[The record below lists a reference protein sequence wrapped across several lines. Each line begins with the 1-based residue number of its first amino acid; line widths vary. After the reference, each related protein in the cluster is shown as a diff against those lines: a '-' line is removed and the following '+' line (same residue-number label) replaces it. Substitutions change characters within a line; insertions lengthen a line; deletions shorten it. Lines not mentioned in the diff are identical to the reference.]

1 MPAIQVAVAPASTP
15 EGSPAKTAG
24 FPLVPGGRSGAL
36 SGARQSDVT
45 KLEVTMPAIPSLGN
59 LRGRSNRRQQIPVR
73 PEDVAHVVDC
83 GVYVDG
89 ERLPG
94 QWSPLDAITEVRRR
108 RAGFVWIGL
117 YEPGEEQL
125 QGIAEVFGLHEL
137 AVEDAVTAH
146 QRPKLDRYDETLF
159 MVLKTVRYIEHESPT
174 SANEIVETGEIM
186 AFLGKQFIVTVR
198 HGKHS
203 GLQSLREELE
213 AAPDRM
219 NIGPAAVLHAI
230 ADRIVDS
237 YLVVSEKFE
246 NDIDVI
252 ENSVFAPRSP
262 IGAEQMYLMKREIL
276 ELRRAVMPLALPLR
290 RLAEGYTPL
299 VPEQVR
305 SYFRDVDDHL
315 TTVSE
320 RVASFDELLTTLV
333 DATLAK
339 ISLQQNMDMR
349 KITSWAAILAV
360 PTMAVGVYGM
370 NFDYMPETHWRYG
383 YPLIMSVIVA
393 ACMVLY
399 RIFRKNRWL

>member
-1 MPAIQVAVAPASTP
+1 
-15 EGSPAKTAG
+15 
-24 FPLVPGGRSGAL
+24 
-36 SGARQSDVT
+36 
-45 KLEVTMPAIPSLGN
+45 MPAIPSLGN
-59 LRGRSNRRQQIPVR
+59 LRGRNNRRQQIHPVNA
-73 PEDVAHVVDC
+73 EELTHVVDC
-83 GVYVDG
+83 AVYVEG

-108 RAGFVWIGL
+108 RDGFVWIGL
-117 YEPGEEQL
+117 YEPGESQL

-174 SANEIVETGEIM
+174 TANEIVETGEIM

-213 AAPDRM
+213 AAPDRLR
-219 NIGPAAVLHAI
+219 IGPAAVLHGI

-237 YLVVSEKFE
+237 YLVVSESFE
-246 NDIDVI
+246 SDIDVI
-252 ENSVFAPRSP
+252 EASVFAPRSP

-276 ELRRAVMPLALPLR
+276 ELRRAVMPLAVPLR

-299 VPEQVR
+299 VPEEVR

-315 TTVSE
+315 VTVAE
-320 RVASFDELLTTLV
+320 RIGSFNELLTTLV
-333 DATLAK
+333 DAALAK
-339 ISLQQNMDMR
+339 ITMQQNGDMR
-349 KITSWAAILAV
+349 KITAWVAIVSV
-360 PTMAVGVYGM
+360 PTAVAGIYGM
-370 NFDYMPETHWRYG
+370 NFDYMPGLGEHYG
-383 YPLIMSVIVA
+383 FATLLALTTVA
-393 ACMVLY
+393 CLLL
-399 RIFRKNRWL
+399 FRVFRRNQWL

>member
-1 MPAIQVAVAPASTP
+1 
-15 EGSPAKTAG
+15 
-24 FPLVPGGRSGAL
+24 
-36 SGARQSDVT
+36 
-45 KLEVTMPAIPSLGN
+45 
-59 LRGRSNRRQQIPVR
+59 
-73 PEDVAHVVDC
+73 
-83 GVYVDG
+83 
-89 ERLPG
+89 
-94 QWSPLDAITEVRRR
+94 
-108 RAGFVWIGL
+108 
-117 YEPGEEQL
+117 
-125 QGIAEVFGLHEL
+125 
-137 AVEDAVTAH
+137 
-146 QRPKLDRYDETLF
+146 
-159 MVLKTVRYIEHESPT
+159 
-174 SANEIVETGEIM
+174 M

-203 GLQSLREELE
+203 GLQELREELE
-213 AAPDRM
+213 AAPERLE
-219 NIGPAAVLHAI
+219 IGPAAVLHAI

-237 YLVVSEKFE
+237 YLVVSESFE

-252 ENSVFAPRSP
+252 EATVFAPRSP

-276 ELRRAVMPLALPLR
+276 EMRRAVMPLAVPLR

-299 VPEQVR
+299 IPEEVR

-360 PTMAVGVYGM
+360 PTMGVGVYGM
-370 NFDYMPETHWRYG
+370 NFKYMPELEWRFG
-383 YPLIMSVIVA
+383 YPLIMGVIVGV
-393 ACMVLY
+393 CLILY

>member
-1 MPAIQVAVAPASTP
+1 
-15 EGSPAKTAG
+15 
-24 FPLVPGGRSGAL
+24 
-36 SGARQSDVT
+36 
-45 KLEVTMPAIPSLGN
+45 MPAIPSLGN
-59 LRGRSNRRQQIPVR
+59 LRGRNNRRHQHPV
-73 PEDVAHVVDC
+73 PATAQAHVVDC

-94 QWSPLDAITEVRRR
+94 QWSPVDAITEVRRR
-108 RAGFVWIGL
+108 REGFVWIGL

-146 QRPKLDRYDETLF
+146 QRPKLDRYEETLF

-174 SANEIVETGEIM
+174 TANEIVETGEIM
-186 AFLGKQFIVTVR
+186 AFLGRQFIVTVR

-203 GLQSLREELE
+203 GLQQLREELE
-213 AAPDRM
+213 AAPDRLT
-219 NIGPAAVLHAI
+219 IGPAAVLHGI

-237 YLVVSEKFE
+237 YLAVSESFE

-252 ENSVFAPRSP
+252 ETSVFAPRST

-276 ELRRAVMPLALPLR
+276 ELRRAVMPLAVPLR

-315 TTVSE
+315 TTVSD
-320 RVASFDELLTTLV
+320 RVASFDELLNTLV

-339 ISLQQNMDMR
+339 ISLQQNTDMR
-349 KITSWAAILAV
+349 KITAWAAIIAV
-360 PTMAVGVYGM
+360 PTMVVGVYGM
-370 NFDYMPETHWRYG
+370 NFDYMPETHWRFG
-383 YPLIMSVIVA
+383 YPLVMLVILG
-393 ACMVLY
+393 ACLILY
-399 RIFRKNRWL
+399 RIFRRNRWL